1 MNYGMYQ
8 PSSFNTTYRTYYGY
22 PGKSL
27 GKSNSMSKSLNPGH
41 KQSKISVSDISKSL
55 ERSATL
61 GLERPATYGLDRSA
75 TQGLQ
80 GLQYSPGTPTTN
92 YRPQS
97 SFGRLSDKDELLR
110 LNNRLS
116 EYITRVRQ
124 LGEKNGQTDSAAF
137 IQSIKILEDE
147 LGKLKAMY
155 ESELNNIRRQLQ
167 DTVSE
172 KNKFQQQNGSY
183 LQAIKD
189 LENRLTQEISKNN
202 ELVNN
207 INNYQVK
214 ISCLEQELTKIKSA
228 PKPVDESPTLRKQI
242 ADFSRE
248 REDFKGRWEKEQQIR
263 KDIEEK
269 FAAYAK
275 KAEFDNN
282 ILRQQLSD
290 LKQRL
295 DTSTTTIVSL
305 ESKIREQN
313 KSDTDIPQL
322 LRQVRLAAEEDMRK
336 HQAETERKHNDSIS
350 TLRVK
355 MESDSAAL
363 ARLEKEKAGI
373 FGSFGDL
380 KAKIANLE
388 AQVSSL
394 SQEKQSLGDL
404 IAQERL
410 MAAAQL
416 REMEKRLQD
425 MQNAV
430 FAKLQELN
438 VSKESYIPLKA
449 EIEAM
454 KILLSEE
461 EKRLRTPV
469 NRNQV
474 STPYGKR
481 KY

>member
-1 MNYGMYQ
+1 M
-8 PSSFNTTYRTYYGY
+8 
-22 PGKSL
+22 
-27 GKSNSMSKSLNPGH
+27 
-41 KQSKISVSDISKSL
+41 
-55 ERSATL
+55 
-61 GLERPATYGLDRSA
+61 
-75 TQGLQ
+75 
-80 GLQYSPGTPTTN
+80 
-92 YRPQS
+92 
-97 SFGRLSDKDELLR
+97 
-110 LNNRLS
+110 
-116 EYITRVRQ
+116 
-124 LGEKNGQTDSAAF
+124 GEKRCKLE
-137 IQSIKILEDE
+137 KIL
-147 LGKLKAMY
+147 
-155 ESELNNIRRQLQ
+155 R
-167 DTVSE
+167 
-172 KNKFQQQNGSY
+172 KNLPPYS
-183 LQAIKD
+183 
-189 LENRLTQEISKNN
+189 
-202 ELVNN
+202 
-207 INNYQVK
+207 
-214 ISCLEQELTKIKSA
+214 
-228 PKPVDESPTLRKQI
+228 
-242 ADFSRE
+242 
-248 REDFKGRWEKEQQIR
+248 
-263 KDIEEK
+263 
-269 FAAYAK
+269 K

-282 ILRQQLSD
+282 ILRQQLND

-295 DTSTTTIVSL
+295 DTSTTTIVNL
-305 ESKIREQN
+305 ESKIREHN

-322 LRQVRLAAEEDMRK
+322 LRQVRQAAEEDMRK

-355 MESDSAAL
+355 MET
-363 ARLEKEKAGI
+363 
-373 FGSFGDL
+373 
-380 KAKIANLE
+380 
-388 AQVSSL
+388 QVSSL
-394 SQEKQSLGDL
+394 SQEKISLGDL